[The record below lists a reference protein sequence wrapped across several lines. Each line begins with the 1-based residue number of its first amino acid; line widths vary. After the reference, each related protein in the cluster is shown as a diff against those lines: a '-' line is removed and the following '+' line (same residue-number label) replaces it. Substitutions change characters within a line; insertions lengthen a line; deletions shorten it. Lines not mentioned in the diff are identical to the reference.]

1 MDYFIVSVGQEFR
14 SGLSRWFCLK
24 ISHEVAFIRLVGAA
38 VIWSRKICFQA
49 HSCGCWPTPLPCRV
63 CVTPWASMESL
74 HDKAASYS
82 HNKWFKRENATV
94 FYNWIS
100 EVLYHY
106 FFCILLVIQGN
117 SDTVWA
123 WILGEGYPWRISE
136 HPCSY
141 HKHNREW
148 GGLRWT
154 GEWMPYSSNSFYTF

>member
-1 MDYFIVSVGQEFR
+1 MDYFIVSVGQEFK

-24 ISHEVAFIRLVGAA
+24 ISWGCVHQVGWDCSHLKLEDMLPSSLMWLSAN
-38 VIWSRKICFQA
+38 ST
-49 HSCGCWPTPLPCRV
+49 SLPCV
-63 CVTPWASMESL
+63 CHSIGFYESL

-82 HNKWFKRENATV
+82 HSKWFKRENATV

-106 FFCILLVIQGN
+106 FCCVLLVTQGN
-117 SDTVWA
+117 SDAVWT
-123 WILGEGYPWRISE
+123 WILGEGDPWRISE

-141 HKHNREW
+141 HKHSREW